1 MAAAG
6 ARPARSGAGAPGGRL
21 RGRHDR
27 PLRAGRVRQEFRY
40 SSQERMNLF
49 KQFRDV
55 VVGELEAMAA
65 AAALPAGLDLTRVA
79 VEPPRDRPHGAP
91 STTRPEARRVGK
103 E

>member
-6 ARPARSGAGAPGGRL
+6 ARPAGSGAGAPGGRL

-27 PLRAGRVRQEFRY
+27 PLRAGRIRQEFRY

-55 VVGELEAMAA
+55 VVGELEEMTA
-65 AAALPAGLDLTRVA
+65 AAALPSGLDLTRVA
-79 VEPPRDRPHGAP
+79 GEPPRDRHTGAYGTA
-91 STTRPEARRVGK
+91 SCRERVVQYV
-103 E
+103 